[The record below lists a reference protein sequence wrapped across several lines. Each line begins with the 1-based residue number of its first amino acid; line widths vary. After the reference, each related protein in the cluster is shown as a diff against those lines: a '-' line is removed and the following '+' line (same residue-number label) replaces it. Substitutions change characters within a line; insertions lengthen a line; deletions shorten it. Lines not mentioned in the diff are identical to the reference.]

1 MCANQWFLANQIF
14 KWVDGTHDVAEK
26 ERKIETKYEEFFKFH
41 SAQKSWESPNIRIIS
56 FFYNNFI
63 RKNNSHF
70 ENVIDKI
77 KCP

>member
-1 MCANQWFLANQIF
+1 MCVQINDFLANQIF

-56 FFYNNFI
+56 FLQ
-63 RKNNSHF
+63 
-70 ENVIDKI
+70 
-77 KCP
+77 